1 MAEFFEEH
9 LRVIIFVVIAL
20 AALLQKILEAGKAKR
35 ADTGPTM
42 KEIFGPDRETAPT
55 PSRRKPYTPPPL
67 VRTSA
72 PPPLRQPTVPPP
84 LRGAAP
90 MAVQSAY
97 DTEAEL
103 TRQRE
108 MEERIRRIREAKS
121 SAPVA
126 ASAAAPSPEPPPPA
140 TASTARVTAAHP
152 GAIHRRLR
160 HPREVRRAFVLKE
173 ILDRP
178 LGLR

>member
-1 MAEFFEEH
+1 MAQFFEEH
-9 LRVIIFVVIAL
+9 LRVIIFVVIVVV
-20 AALLQKILEAGKAKR
+20 ALLQKVLEAAKARK

-42 KEIFGPDRETAPT
+42 REIFGPDGETSPT
-55 PSRRKPYTPPPL
+55 TSRRKPYTPPPL
-67 VRTSA
+67 VRTTA
-72 PPPLRQPTVPPP
+72 PPPLRQPAGPPP

-90 MAVQSAY
+90 MAASSAY

-121 SAPVA
+121 SAPA
-126 ASAAAPSPEPPPPA
+126 AVSAAAPAPEPPPPA
-140 TASTARVTAAHP
+140 TASTARLTAAHP
-152 GAIHRRLR
+152 GAINRRLR